1 MQIIPRVSVY
11 GNRVV
16 MPASEGYEAT
26 TTDPVSLI
34 EWAHEAFGRVILED
48 LDAIFGRIP
57 HLDLL
62 RRVEKLDV
70 WVDGGIRFSENVMD
84 VLVAGGSMAVVGSKT
99 LQSFA
104 ELEGALKL
112 TKNIILQIDYCN
124 QVMGRIGAQ
133 FRTVSEIFERTKKA
147 GVETFIFMDNHCS
160 SSPLREAEKLL
171 PKNALTEFYVGILSR
186 NQAEGTHN
194 LEPKGGIVEALEL
207 FDDE

>member
-16 MPASEGYEAT
+16 VPASEGYEGTAA
-26 TTDPVSLI
+26 DPISLI
-34 EWAHEAFGRVILED
+34 EWAHEAYGRVILED

-62 RRVEKLDV
+62 RRIEKLDV

-84 VLVAGGSMAVVGSKT
+84 VLVAGGSKAVVGSKT
-99 LQSFA
+99 LQSFD
-104 ELEGALKL
+104 ELEKALKL

-124 QVMGRIGAQ
+124 QIMGRIGVQ
-133 FRTVSEIFERTKKA
+133 FRTVSELFRRAKKA
-147 GVETFIFMDNHCS
+147 GVEIFVFMDNHCS
-160 SSPLREAEKLL
+160 PSPIREAEILL
-171 PKNALTEFYVGILSR
+171 PDNALMEFYVGILSR
-186 NQAEGTHN
+186 GQAEESHN

-207 FDDE
+207 IPDE